1 MYPVPV
7 TGSAATF
14 SDPSESDG
22 DGKGCVVQSDVSSVG
37 LQQVEASTVTTS
49 TTTVVG
55 GLSTCDDIG
64 KASTSRSGDVVSAP
78 AIITNQDVC
87 DLLEVKLHPYSA
99 KIIGGL
105 LSKADR
111 LAGIPYKNRL
121 SEQLPPSVSDKLTNT
136 ERIIWLN
143 TYKVLCRANFV
154 HRCFFKYY
162 GKHMPGFI
170 RSLPNIKVLSDSP
183 GGGVEMLTGDRLLS
197 FLSRLDSTIR
207 GRAGRIFGS
216 IWGEVFGGIY
226 GSLEGESLDAVSCED
241 FIAVLDTAGI
251 PLIAS
256 SSILCL
262 KARYSRTKTNS
273 KDVGKCKAPGDGSSS
288 ASTTEG
294 RYASGSGVPAHVST
308 HSDTGIVCAT
318 VVDVQSIRYVD
329 FLGFKLH
336 PDSYKLISRL
346 FHDVCVSAQMS
357 YSCSMD
363 NYLVTAMNSEIS
375 KVGTAIWCR
384 VYRELHLSSF
394 IARCMCVYHYKYRPD
409 FIRAL
414 PSIRVLSS
422 SSDSKPVPLSG
433 GSLLGFLSK
442 LDCDVTG
449 RVENIFKYRWDKVL
463 SDVLAEL
470 GDGSLSRIYCEDV
483 INVLDVAGV
492 PVVALSGSKR
502 CKLKG
507 KLSRAALSDLKR
519 CKLKGKLSGA
529 APSDLKG
536 RVGTASKSSTAAV
549 SYPAISADQ
558 NVCDLL
564 GVNLHPDSAQIV
576 SDLLS
581 KVDKLA
587 GIPHKRKLSE
597 QLPSN
602 ASDKLTATGLIIWCS
617 TYKVLCRDNFV
628 HRCFSKYYGDHIPDF
643 IPSLPN
649 IKVLSDS
656 PDGGVETL
664 TGDRLLSFLSRL
676 DSAIRGRAECI
687 FSSIWREVFGGISGA
702 LGGECLDAVNCKDFI
717 DVLDIAG
724 IPLIASSSTS
734 NLKARCSR
742 TNTNSKDVDKC
753 KASGDGSSSAPT
765 TEGTEGRYASSSNVP
780 VPVHVYTYSETG
792 IVCTTVREV
801 LST

>member
-14 SDPSESDG
+14 SGPSESDS
-22 DGKGCVVQSDVSSVG
+22 DGKGCIVQSDVSSVG

-49 TTTVVG
+49 TTIVVG

-64 KASTSRSGDVVSAP
+64 EASTSRFGTVSSP
-78 AIITNQDVC
+78 AIIADQDVS
-87 DLLEVKLHPYSA
+87 DLLGVKLHPDSA
-99 KIIGGL
+99 QIISDL
-105 LSKADR
+105 LLRAGE
-111 LAGIPYKNRL
+111 LAGVPYKSKL
-121 SEQLPPSVSDKLTNT
+121 GEQLPSNVSDKLTTT
-136 ERIIWLN
+136 ERIIWCN
-143 TYKVLCRANFV
+143 TYKVLCRDNFV
-154 HRCFFKYY
+154 RRCFSNYY
-162 GKHMPGFI
+162 GKHIPDFI
-170 RSLPNIKVLSDSP
+170 RSLPNIKVLSNSP
-183 GGGVEMLTGDRLLS
+183 GGGVETLTGDILLS
-197 FLSRLDSTIR
+197 FLSRLDSAIR
-207 GRAGRIFGS
+207 DRAERIFS
-216 IWGEVFGGIY
+216 SSWGEVFGGIS
-226 GSLEGESLDAVSCED
+226 GTLEGELLDAVSCED

-256 SSILCL
+256 SSISHL
-262 KARYSRTKTNS
+262 KARCSRTKTNS
-273 KDVGKCKAPGDGSSS
+273 KDVDKCKASGDGSSS
-288 ASTTEG
+288 APTTEG
-294 RYASGSGVPAHVST
+294 RYASSGSVPAHVYT

-449 RVENIFKYRWDKVL
+449 RVENIFKSRWDKVL

-470 GDGSLSRIYCEDV
+470 GDGSLSRICCEDV

-492 PVVALSGSKR
+492 PVVVLSGSKR

-549 SYPAISADQ
+549 SYPAINADQ

-628 HRCFSKYYGDHIPDF
+628 HRCFSKYYGEHMPDF
-643 IPSLPN
+643 ISSLPN

-656 PDGGVETL
+656 PGGGVETL
-664 TGDRLLSFLSRL
+664 TGDRLLSFLSGL

-687 FSSIWREVFGGISGA
+687 FSSIWREVFGGIS
-702 LGGECLDAVNCKDFI
+702 
-717 DVLDIAG
+717 
-724 IPLIASSSTS
+724 
-734 NLKARCSR
+734 
-742 TNTNSKDVDKC
+742 
-753 KASGDGSSSAPT
+753 
-765 TEGTEGRYASSSNVP
+765 
-780 VPVHVYTYSETG
+780 
-792 IVCTTVREV
+792 
-801 LST
+801 